1 MTTLRVTVTQF
12 ADEPEFFEA
21 DWTRLAA
28 HVRETGSEWVLL
40 PELVFAP
47 WFARAQQFDAEVWA
61 QALALHAH
69 RETRLSEL
77 APAVVV
83 GSRPVEVNGQRR
95 NQAFVAEHGRSVRA
109 AHEKYYLPDEAEF
122 WEASWYGRGSGD
134 FAPAMVGPAC
144 AGLMLCTDLWF
155 LQHARA
161 YGQAGAH
168 VIANPRASE
177 LATVDKW
184 LAAGRVAAIV
194 AGAYCLS
201 SNRVSHSAMAVPMGG
216 QGWVVDPDGKVL
228 ALTTAENPFV
238 TVDIDLARAEAAKQ
252 SYPRYVRE

>member
-1 MTTLRVTVTQF
+1 MTSLRVTVTQF

-28 HVRETGSEWVLL
+28 HVRETGSAWVLL
-40 PELVFAP
+40 PEMVFAP
-47 WFARAQQFDAEVWA
+47 WFAREQRFNGVVWA
-61 QALALHAH
+61 GALASQASW
-69 RETRLSEL
+69 ETRLSEL

-83 GSRPVEVNGQRR
+83 GSRPVEVDDRRR
-95 NQAFVAEHGRSVRA
+95 NQAFVAEPGRALRA
-109 AHEKYYLPDEAEF
+109 AHEKYYLPDEADF

-134 FAPAMVGPAC
+134 CTPVMAGAAC
-144 AGLMLCTDLWF
+144 TGLMLCTDLWF

-168 VIANPRASE
+168 LIAIPRATE

-184 LAAGRVAAIV
+184 LAAGRVAAVV
-194 AGAYCLS
+194 AGAFCLS
-201 SNRVSHSAMAVPMGG
+201 SNRVSHSAVKTPMGG

-228 ALTTAENPFV
+228 ALTTVEKPFV
-238 TVDIDLARAEAAKQ
+238 TVAIDLARAVAAKQ